1 MDGLGFRKAV
11 ISWALDSVMFS
22 CPARKVGLAVSNRAF
37 TCSQFRAVCAQAGRA
52 AQITASVGTIERVL
66 IKLSSSGQT
75 CNVSPSHAAREYS
88 TGERKTESS
97 RREARPATIT
107 IANGFCESLPM
118 PVDMAAGSKPK
129 QATSDRDC

>member
-11 ISWALDSVMFS
+11 ISWVLDSEIFS
-22 CPARKVGLAVSNRAF
+22 CPARKVGLAVSKRTF
-37 TCSQFRAVCAQAGRA
+37 TCSQFRAVCAQAGRE

-66 IKLSSSGQT
+66 IKLSSSDQT
-75 CNVSPSHAAREYS
+75 CKVSPSRAAREYS
-88 TGERKTESS
+88 TGERKIESS

-129 QATSDRDC
+129 QATSAVIM